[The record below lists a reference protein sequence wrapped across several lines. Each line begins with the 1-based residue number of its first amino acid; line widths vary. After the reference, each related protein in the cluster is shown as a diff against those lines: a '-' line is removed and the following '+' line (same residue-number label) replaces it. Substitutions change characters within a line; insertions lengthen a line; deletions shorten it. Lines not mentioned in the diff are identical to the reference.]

1 MWGKPDCNN
10 FSRYLFF
17 FIDYPMAVDT
27 TKDLTELNAVNSVL
41 AAIGQSPVT
50 TLDFENPET
59 SFVYNLIQECS
70 RDVQDEGWVFNREQ
84 MYPLKPT
91 TTGFIIPPNNV
102 LRMDVSENDV
112 YRFTDVIKRDGK
124 LYDKQ
129 THSYEFNGPIYMDIV
144 WLFALTDLPSV
155 FQRYIKSRA
164 SSRAAI
170 QMIDNPQLTQL
181 LQVQEQTS
189 RAACMEYE
197 TNQGDY
203 NFMDFQPGT
212 AYRTYRPYTALRRYS

>member
-1 MWGKPDCNN
+1 
-10 FSRYLFF
+10 
-17 FIDYPMAVDT
+17 MAVDT

-70 RDVQDEGWVFNREQ
+70 RDVQDEGWVFNREEC
-84 MYPLKPT
+84 YPLTPDHNK
-91 TTGFIIPPNNV
+91 FITLPANV

-112 YRFTDVIKRDGK
+112 YRTTDVIKRDGK
-124 LYDKQ
+124 LYDKLHH
-129 THSYEFNGPIYMDIV
+129 TFEFRKPLYMDIV
-144 WLFALTDLPSV
+144 WLFPLTDLPSV
-155 FQRYIKSRA
+155 FQRYITSRA
-164 SSRAAI
+164 SVRAAI
-170 QMIDNPQLTQL
+170 QMIDNAQLSQL
-181 LQVQEQTS
+181 LQVQENTC

-197 TNQGDY
+197 ANQGDY
-203 NFMDFQPGT
+203 NFMGFPPGT